1 LQELAF
7 YRPLGQLIVSVHS
20 GQRYTPLTEEA
31 IDSLAAA
38 GLPPS
43 NWSPLVNPKSSSS
56 AEGLADSSSAEGL
69 AGDLCKLGL
78 AGAGEDDAAGNADA
92 CGGSSSSSSNAAAA
106 EGRVV
111 AAAAAAVRLRS
122 ALQRLCGVGSQGGR
136 VGIGAKQPLWLYI
149 NHLGWCR

>member
-1 LQELAF
+1 
-7 YRPLGQLIVSVHS
+7 VHA

-31 IDSLAAA
+31 IEGLAAA
-38 GLPPS
+38 GLNPS
-43 NWSPLVNPKSSSS
+43 HWSPLVNPSK
-56 AEGLADSSSAEGL
+56 AADSAAAGEDL

-78 AGAGEDDAAGNADA
+78 GEDEGAGADA
-92 CGGSSSSSSNAAAA
+92 CDSSSA

-111 AAAAAAVRLRS
+111 AAAAAARLRS